1 MARTPVLERGSS
13 LKVLGAIFVAMVI
26 FFVWVTYAFFTKAFV
41 DYDNVTLTTDTTGV
55 NLPRNADVKLRG
67 MIVGEVRK
75 VQIDGDGVKLTLG
88 MNPKLIRDVPKD
100 VTAQLVP
107 KTLFG
112 EKYVALIPPTGG
124 ADGGE
129 ALQAGDTITKA
140 NVPIEVE
147 TLLNDLYPL
156 LEAVDPASLSY
167 TLSAV
172 SSALDGRGTQLG
184 ETLVTLNNYLK
195 KLNPE
200 VPQLVTDLTKLGTV
214 SDAYTAALPDLGRVL
229 RNTVVTGNTL
239 VAKKAQLAA
248 FFDEGTRLA
257 DTLTTFTR
265 DNGDNLT
272 QLAKDSRPVLET
284 VGDYS
289 VTFPC
294 FLKSMSTLIPRL
306 DSAFR
311 GGTLHIDVELI
322 KQPNAYSADENTDVS
337 QADIDRAS
345 SGPSARS
352 GKDVNA
358 RNAAAPTCLD
368 LNEINKGRAQQ
379 EKLSSQAN
387 PFSVPADVYKL
398 VGVKRAHSKFGSVGE
413 GKDFAKNRTAASSLE
428 LQDLVQPSIDGVDS
442 ARERDELNVFL
453 GASLGLAPDDVP
465 DIGSL
470 MISPVMRGSAVTA
483 R

>member
-13 LKVLGAIFVAMVI
+13 LKVLGALFVAMVV

-75 VQIDGDGVKLTLG
+75 VQPDGDGVKLTLG
-88 MNPKLIRDVPKD
+88 MNPKLIGDVPKD

-124 ADGGE
+124 AGGD
-129 ALQAGDTITKA
+129 ALQAGDTIAKA

-172 SSALDGRGTQLG
+172 SSALDGRGKQLG
-184 ETLVTLNNYLK
+184 ETLVTLNSYLK

-200 VPQLVTDLTKLGTV
+200 VPQLVTDVNKLGTV
-214 SDAYTAALPDLGRVL
+214 SDGYTAALPDLGRVL

-265 DNGDNLT
+265 DNGDNL
-272 QLAKDSRPVLET
+272 QRLAKETRPVLET

-294 FLKSMSTLIPRL
+294 FLRSMSTLIPRL
-306 DSAFR
+306 DSAYR

-322 KQPNAYSADENTDVS
+322 KQPDAYKANENTDVS
-337 QADIDRAS
+337 KADLDRAS
-345 SGPSARS
+345 TGPSAKN

-358 RNAAAPTCLD
+358 SNAAAPTCLD

-379 EKLSSQAN
+379 EKYSSQAN
-387 PFSVPADVYKL
+387 PFTVPADVYKL
-398 VGVKRAHSKFGSVGE
+398 VGVKSSHTKFGSDS
-413 GKDFAKNRTAASSLE
+413 DFSKNRTAANSLE
-428 LQDLVQPSIDGVDS
+428 LQDLVQPSAIGIDS
-442 ARERDELNVFL
+442 ADEREELNVFL
-453 GASLGLAPDDVP
+453 GASLGMSPSDVP

>member
-13 LKVLGAIFVAMVI
+13 LKALGAIFVAMVV

-75 VQIDGDGVKLTLG
+75 VQPDGDGVKLTLG
-88 MNPKLIRDVPKD
+88 MNPQLIGEVPKD

-124 ADGGE
+124 AGGD
-129 ALQAGDTITKA
+129 ALQAGDTISKA

-172 SSALDGRGTQLG
+172 SSALDGRGKQLG
-184 ETLVTLNNYLK
+184 ETLVTLNSYLK

-200 VPQLVTDLTKLGTV
+200 VPQLVTDVTKLGTV

-265 DNGDNLT
+265 DNGDNL
-272 QLAKDSRPVLET
+272 QRLAKETRPVLEM

-294 FLKSMSTLIPRL
+294 FLRSMSTLIPRL
-306 DSAFR
+306 DSAYR

-322 KQPNAYSADENTDVS
+322 KQPDAYKANENTDVS
-337 QADIDRAS
+337 KADLDRAS
-345 SGPSARS
+345 TGPSAKN

-358 RNAAAPTCLD
+358 TNAAAPTCLD

-379 EKLSSQAN
+379 EKYSSQAN
-387 PFSVPADVYKL
+387 PFTVPADVYKL
-398 VGVKRAHSKFGSVGE
+398 VGVKSSHTKFGSDS
-413 GKDFAKNRTAASSLE
+413 DFSKNRTAANSLE
-428 LQDLVQPSIDGVDS
+428 LEDLVQPSAVGIDS
-442 ARERDELNVFL
+442 ADERKELNVFL
-453 GASLGLAPDDVP
+453 GASLGMPPGDVP

>member
-13 LKVLGAIFVAMVI
+13 LKALGAIFVAMVV

-75 VQIDGDGVKLTLG
+75 VQPDGDGVKLTLG
-88 MNPKLIRDVPKD
+88 MNPQLIGDVPKD

-124 ADGGE
+124 AGGD
-129 ALQAGDTITKA
+129 ALQAGDTISKA

-172 SSALDGRGTQLG
+172 SSALDGRGKQLG
-184 ETLVTLNNYLK
+184 ETLVTLNSYLK

-200 VPQLVTDLTKLGTV
+200 VPQLVTDVTKLGTV

-265 DNGDNLT
+265 DNGDNL
-272 QLAKDSRPVLET
+272 QRLAKETRPVLEM

-294 FLKSMSTLIPRL
+294 FLRSMSTLIPRL
-306 DSAFR
+306 DSAYR

-322 KQPNAYSADENTDVS
+322 KQPDAYKANENTDVS
-337 QADIDRAS
+337 KADLDRAS
-345 SGPSARS
+345 TGPSAKN

-358 RNAAAPTCLD
+358 TNAAAPTCLD

-379 EKLSSQAN
+379 EKYSSQAN
-387 PFSVPADVYKL
+387 PFTVPADVYKL
-398 VGVKRAHSKFGSVGE
+398 VGVKSSHTKFGSDS
-413 GKDFAKNRTAASSLE
+413 DFSKNRTAANSLE
-428 LQDLVQPSIDGVDS
+428 LEDLVQPSAVGIDS
-442 ARERDELNVFL
+442 ADERKELNVFL
-453 GASLGLAPDDVP
+453 GASLGMPPGDVP

>member
-1 MARTPVLERGSS
+1 MARTPLLERGPS
-13 LKVLGAIFVAMVI
+13 LKILGAAFVALVI
-26 FFVWVTYAFFTKAFV
+26 FFLWVTYAFFTKAFV
-41 DYDNVTLTTDTTGV
+41 DYDDVTLRTDTAGV

-75 VQIDGDGVKLTLG
+75 VSTDGDGVKLVLG
-88 MNPKLIRDVPKD
+88 MNPKMIGDVPKN

-124 ADGGE
+124 ANSGQT
-129 ALQAGDTITKA
+129 LQAGDTISKA
-140 NVPIEVE
+140 DVPIEVE

-172 SSALDGRGTQLG
+172 STALDGRGTQLG
-184 ETLVTLNNYLK
+184 ETLVTLNDYLK
-195 KLNPE
+195 KINPD

-214 SDAYTAALPDLGRVL
+214 ADAYTAALPDLGRVL
-229 RNTVVTGNTL
+229 RNTVVTGNNTL

-248 FFDEGTRLA
+248 FLDEGTRLA
-257 DTLTTFTR
+257 DTLTTFTKA
-265 DNGDNLT
+265 NGENLT
-272 QLAKDSRPVLET
+272 TLAREGRPVLEV

-289 VTFPC
+289 TTFPC
-294 FLKSMSTLIPRL
+294 FLKSMAKVIPRL
-306 DSAFR
+306 DSAYR
-311 GGTLHIDVELI
+311 GGMLHIDVELI
-322 KQPNAYSADENTDVS
+322 KQPDAYKKNENTDVS

-368 LNEINKGRAQQ
+368 LNEINKGQAQQ
-379 EKLSSQAN
+379 QRLSSQQN
-387 PFSVPADVYKL
+387 PFQVPADVYKL
-398 VGVKRAHSKFGSVGE
+398 VGVKSQHAKFGEAS
-413 GKDFAKNRTAASSLE
+413 DFSQNRPAATSLE
-428 LQDLVQPSIDGVDS
+428 LQDLVQPSANGIDS
-442 ARERDELNVFL
+442 PSERDELNVFL
-453 GASLGLAPDDVP
+453 GASLGVSPSDVP
-465 DIGSL
+465 DIGAL
-470 MISPVMRGSAVTA
+470 MISPVMRGAAVTA